1 MGLNGEQVLQSYYDL
16 TSLGTNAR
24 ICSQSGYFR
33 RTTKLHILS
42 PILHMDFLGKGG
54 MDMCIRL
61 IDLEVRNRRKFD
73 FSPLIFL
80 TKEKVLVYRA

>member
-1 MGLNGEQVLQSYYDL
+1 MGLNGEQILQSYHDL
-16 TSLGTNAR
+16 TYLGTNAR

-33 RTTKLHILS
+33 RTTKLHLFS
-42 PILHMDFLGKGG
+42 PILHMDFLGAGG

-61 IDLEVRNRRKFD
+61 HQVRNRRKFD
-73 FSPLIFL
+73 FSTIFL